1 MEYYDPVRRC
11 VVEKDP
17 ETGEIAEVKRVEVVQ
32 KPAPVAEPE
41 ELNPTP
47 QASKEELAFDAAI
60 AAGLGLTG
68 KAGSSEAE
76 DETKFDDVAEENP
89 YEDGDKLLSG
99 KCKVL
104 MAYTAASAIIG
115 ALLLFFLTGEIFYDF
130 YYDNY
135 FAMDEET
142 RELVSQ
148 VPDVAAG
155 WIVIMDVFVL
165 GIASIVLWVI
175 DAKRGYRTGV
185 YWFYVIIS
193 VLVGM
198 MLGAQ
203 GLLPLLCGATTA
215 PPAIRNLKRLDDDKT
230 GADIALAVLSS
241 IALVV
246 AVGLFAAG
254 VAAAV

>member
-17 ETGEIAEVKRVEVVQ
+17 ETGEIAEVKRVEFAQ

-41 ELNPTP
+41 VLNPTP
-47 QASKEELAFDAAI
+47 QASEEELAFDAAI

-68 KAGSSEAE
+68 KAESSEAE

-89 YEDGDKLLSG
+89 YEDGDKLLSS

-104 MAYTAASAIIG
+104 MAYTAISAIIG
-115 ALLLFFLTGEIFYDF
+115 ALLLFFFTGDLFYDF

-135 FAMDEET
+135 FAIDDET
-142 RELVSQ
+142 RELLSQ

-155 WIVIMDVFVL
+155 WVVIMDVLVL
-165 GIASIVLWVI
+165 GIASVVLWVL

-198 MLGAQ
+198 MLGAVT
-203 GLLPLLCGATTA
+203 LLPMLCAIATA
-215 PPAIRNLKRLDDDKT
+215 PPAIRNLTRLGEDKT
-230 GADIALAVLSS
+230 GTDIALAVLSS

-246 AVGLFAAG
+246 AVGLF
-254 VAAAV
+254 VASVIFAV